1 MSFLDKTG
9 LARLWANIL
18 TLVNTKVDRTE
29 LKQADW
35 NQTDENQ
42 LDYIKNKPEQVS
54 DEEFFNWLVE
64 VKLIEPAA
72 SASGEIYTTN
82 NNEIYIL

>member
-18 TLVNTKVDRTE
+18 VLVNTKVDRTE

-64 VKLIEPAA
+64 VKLIYPAA
-72 SASGEIYTTN
+72 SASSEIYTTN